1 MCERSLNRFGR
12 IDSKSTSNLLR
23 SSVNA
28 ALVTVNLKLLG
39 VLLSVSSDV
48 ESEDSGVCEHLLTKG
63 SLLCSVTDLSAYCMP
78 KTLPC
83 TIGSTLSQSYIY
95 IYLQGEVRGV
105 VVRCVQR

>member
-1 MCERSLNRFGR
+1 MTPCH
-12 IDSKSTSNLLR
+12 
-23 SSVNA
+23 SVNCHVTCF
-28 ALVTVNLKLLG
+28 LVTVNSKLLG

-48 ESEDSGVCEHLLTKG
+48 HVESEDSRVCDLLTKG

-95 IYLQGEVRGV
+95 ISTGRGQGCGSKVCAEIVSVR
-105 VVRCVQR
+105 